1 LKVNFHLDPKEKKDF
16 TFTVIQISQDDDLN
30 IHLNQSEY
38 VRNIDAI
45 SVDRDRRKN
54 ENLPVTESER
64 QSLRG
69 LIGSLQYAST
79 NTRPDLAA
87 KLSFLQSKITCA
99 TVHDLLEA
107 NRVLGEAKED
117 SNMKITIHSIPE
129 EDIRMMA
136 YSDASFA
143 TRSKQQSQK
152 GGLFLAAHKDILS
165 QKRLTASPLIWYSK
179 KIERV
184 VASTLAAETYA
195 LPAVVDLIDWL
206 RLAWEWMRNPA
217 IPWQKPEEV
226 WNHAP
231 PSIAVID
238 CKSLY
243 DVINKNTTPQC
254 QEHRT
259 LIEALV
265 IKHHVKCGIQTHWVH
280 SAAQLA
286 DALTKSM
293 DCFRLRQFLAHCTCC
308 LHDI

>member
-1 LKVNFHLDPKEKKDF
+1 M
-16 TFTVIQISQDDDLN
+16 IQISQDDDFN

-165 QKRLTASPLIWYSK
+165 QKEI
-179 KIERV
+179 
-184 VASTLAAETYA
+184 
-195 LPAVVDLIDWL
+195 
-206 RLAWEWMRNPA
+206 N
-217 IPWQKPEEV
+217 
-226 WNHAP
+226 
-231 PSIAVID
+231 
-238 CKSLY
+238 CKSL
-243 DVINKNTTPQC
+243 DMVFKEN
-254 QEHRT
+254 
-259 LIEALV
+259 
-265 IKHHVKCGIQTHWVH
+265 
-280 SAAQLA
+280 
-286 DALTKSM
+286 
-293 DCFRLRQFLAHCTCC
+293 
-308 LHDI
+308 